1 MEDLKHI
8 IAQNIVQLRKKSKLT
23 QAELAERLNYSD
35 KAISKWERGESIP
48 DVAVLKQLADL
59 FHVSVDYLLSREHPA
74 FSELGR
80 QLSRHKLR
88 NHGMITAISV
98 ILVWLVA
105 PLIFVVI
112 EPFTGG
118 LPGRWLTFVYAVPVS
133 FIVWLVFNSIWF
145 NRRRNFLI
153 ISLLMWSVL
162 AALYLTFL
170 VVGSNYWLLFAIG
183 VPGQVIILLWSGIRL
198 LPAKKQ

>member
-48 DVAVLKQLADL
+48 DVAVLK
-59 FHVSVDYLLSREHPA
+59 
-74 FSELGR
+74 
-80 QLSRHKLR
+80 
-88 NHGMITAISV
+88 
-98 ILVWLVA
+98 
-105 PLIFVVI
+105 
-112 EPFTGG
+112 PFTGG

-170 VVGSNYWLLFAIG
+170 VAGSNYWLLFAIG

>member
-1 MEDLKHI
+1 
-8 IAQNIVQLRKKSKLT
+8 
-23 QAELAERLNYSD
+23 
-35 KAISKWERGESIP
+35 
-48 DVAVLKQLADL
+48 
-59 FHVSVDYLLSREHPA
+59 
-74 FSELGR
+74 
-80 QLSRHKLR
+80 
-88 NHGMITAISV
+88 MITAISV

-105 PLIFVVI
+105 TLIFVVI

-183 VPGQVIILLWSGIRL
+183 VPGQIIILLWSGIRL